1 MKLYNT
7 LTKQK
12 EEFVPV
18 HEGKVGMY
26 VCGPTVYNFIHIGN
40 ARPMIVF
47 DTVRRYME
55 YKGYEVNF
63 VSNFT
68 DVDDKII
75 KKSIEEGV
83 SAEEVS
89 ERYIK
94 ECKKDMA
101 GMNVKPATTNPLATQ
116 EIDGMIDMIKTLI
129 DKGYAYEKNG
139 TVYYRTRRF
148 EGKVA
153 TAKVNMGCPV
163 LEAADIPM
171 DISALKDYKAVY
183 KDILSNAKDTGLS
196 KVAVKALSEVTNA
209 VVAEKIEVNGGIY
222 EITGVSMGNPHGIVY
237 LDKDIDIKKFAIEQI
252 GPHFES
258 HMAFPERVNTEFI
271 QVVDRKNL
279 NMRVWERGSGETLA
293 CGTGA
298 CASLVATV
306 LNGMCD
312 IDATLHLLGGDL
324 NISWDTESGNVYME
338 GPATTVF
345 TGTIEI

>member
-1 MKLYNT
+1 MVF
-7 LTKQK
+7 TKMHGAGNDYVYVDCTK
-12 EEFVPV
+12 EELDNPSEVAIKVSDRHTGIGSDGLILIKSSDKADFFM
-18 HEGKVGMY
+18 EMYNADGSQGKMCGNGIRCVGKY
-26 VCGPTVYNFIHIGN
+26 VYDNGL
-40 ARPMIVF
+40 
-47 DTVRRYME
+47 
-55 YKGYEVNF
+55 
-63 VSNFT
+63 T
-68 DVDDKII
+68 D
-75 KKSIEEGV
+75 
-83 SAEEVS
+83 
-89 ERYIK
+89 
-94 ECKKDMA
+94 
-101 GMNVKPATTNPLATQ
+101 N
-116 EIDGMIDMIKTLI
+116 
-129 DKGYAYEKNG
+129 
-139 TVYYRTRRF
+139 
-148 EGKVA
+148 A

-312 IDATLHLLGGDL
+312 IDA
-324 NISWDTESGNVYME
+324 
-338 GPATTVF
+338 
-345 TGTIEI
+345 IEI